1 MPCGL
6 LKPCC
11 MVLSFFGRFMPN
23 RSSNG
28 YLIIFFNCYVLLTL
42 VSAEGQW
49 SLSYLIA
56 FYIKVWSWNK
66 NNEKKEREKI
76 DILTSYDIFF
86 FRIYSVWSKVLFC
99 AQMTG
104 EFVALDDK
112 DPGHGVV
119 RYAGAVGAS
128 YVVTGSRGLG
138 TFRRTFLG
146 SISDYIL
153 HHSPVPVLVCRNK
166 PEHKEKEES
175 KGNKYSLF
183 G

>member
-1 MPCGL
+1 MA
-6 LKPCC
+6 
-11 MVLSFFGRFMPN
+11 LSPGDRVVVIAVDNSEYSELAFEFYRTHCHRPEN
-23 RSSNG
+23 RVVVVNTPEFIMSPSESPQKIEEAIMEANAKTE
-28 YLIIFFNCYVLLTL
+28 II
-42 VSAEGQW
+42 
-49 SLSYLIA
+49 
-56 FYIKVWSWNK
+56 KNK
-66 NNEKKEREKI
+66 FVQRMSE
-76 DILTSYDIFF
+76 YG
-86 FRIYSVWSKVLFC
+86 
-99 AQMTG
+99 MTG